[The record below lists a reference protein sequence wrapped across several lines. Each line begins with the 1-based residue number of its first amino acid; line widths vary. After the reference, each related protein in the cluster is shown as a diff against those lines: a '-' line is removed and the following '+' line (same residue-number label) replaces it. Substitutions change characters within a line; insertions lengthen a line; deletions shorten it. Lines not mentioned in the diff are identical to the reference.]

1 MSANYNQ
8 VKRGVS
14 NLLRERKTERNP
26 ISDHSLKQLL
36 RQSLTHGFI
45 YCGIGEA

>member
-14 NLLRERKTERNP
+14 NLLRERNTERNA

-45 YCGIGEA
+45 YCGLGEA